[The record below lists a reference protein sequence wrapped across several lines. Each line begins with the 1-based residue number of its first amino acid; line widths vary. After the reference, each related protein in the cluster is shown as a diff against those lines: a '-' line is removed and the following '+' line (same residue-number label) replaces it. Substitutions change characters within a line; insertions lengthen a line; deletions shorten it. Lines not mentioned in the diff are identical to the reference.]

1 MTKTEEV
8 AYIFK
13 LMNKLRELP
22 RKGWHD
28 KGIKRS
34 RVESVADHI
43 YGCQMLAYAMHSE
56 FEYDV
61 DVNRTI
67 LLLAVHEIGE
77 IIMGDYTP
85 EDMPR
90 EEKLHREGESARE
103 VLESI
108 SNNELFQELYNE
120 YDEQKTKEA
129 IFAFQVDHAEC
140 DLQARLYEQ
149 DGSYEETYNKYEFT
163 KSWVEYDLNR
173 PLKWDPNF
181 IELLNYIIN
190 NQMEVK
196 EHSDNRIQNVISFYT
211 ATNTLKDVPAKAA
224 SKDGHYE
231 SEAEHIYSVQMLAL
245 AMYVVFGEDVDITRV
260 INLISVYRLNQIN
273 GVTNDEDDTAT
284 AVAKLLSNNQGMLA
298 LLSEYNESKTKESRC
313 AKARVISTPSYLNGM
328 GKAS

>member
-13 LMNKLRELP
+13 LMNKLREVP

-90 EEKLHREGESARE
+90 EKKLHREGEAARE

-120 YDEQKTKEA
+120 YEEQKTKEA

-245 AMYVVFGEDVDITRV
+245 AMYVVFGEDVDITKV

-313 AKARVISTPSYLNGM
+313 AKARVISTPSYLNRM